1 MQPFFKKLGAWREN
15 WRGEYGP
22 FSKSREER
30 HLSDSGW
37 VCFWVKKFEE
47 KFCQSCEKNASGFVS
62 ILRECKLLILNYF
75 CHFLRLLLKIY
86 IKNTSS
92 QKLKQKLCTKERFL
106 KKSITPVKFAILF
119 MNNKTSGVRRCSLGS
134 KLGIFLLSEASK

>member
-1 MQPFFKKLGAWREN
+1 MKRKLKRWVWSVFQIERRETSIRQ
-15 WRGEYGP
+15 WMGLLLGE
-22 FSKSREER
+22 
-30 HLSDSGW
+30 
-37 VCFWVKKFEE
+37 KFEE